1 MEPEKLVAVCYATRV
16 LLGEL
21 CGLGFYGVS
30 VLFEFGYGF
39 LCVVD
44 LEDAVYFAHWRLLLQ
59 PAGVEY
65 YLNYVLA
72 GVFWTQF

>member
-44 LEDAVYFAHWRLLLQ
+44 LEDAVYFAHW
-59 PAGVEY
+59 
-65 YLNYVLA
+65 
-72 GVFWTQF
+72 